1 ERILGSL
8 PAAKDVQ
15 PGSTKSCAPGTRVEL
30 LREIEDWAFNP
41 DGKRA
46 YFLYG
51 AAGKGKSAV
60 AHAVALRLRTT
71 GALTPFFAF
80 DRTTRDREAHQ
91 LFPTLGVQLARRNKE
106 YHDKLC
112 KLDADDLGTRDIK
125 DQMGHLIMNLLGAD
139 DTVLVPVV
147 FVIDALDE
155 CPDSDAIDEA
165 RSTRL
170 AEERRTL
177 LECLRQCILT
187 DRLPYNVRFLITGR
201 PDDDIR
207 TYLASSQS
215 LPITLSSIDDA
226 RGTENDIRLFVREK
240 LVGTPVAH
248 MADDVA
254 KAAQTLFEC
263 AALLCRELTKVKS
276 PKRASPRGDLVAR
289 VMRAPGQALYTTYRA
304 ILEMHF
310 DAEDEEGME
319 VYRRILTW
327 ILLVQSPQR
336 RTVFAGFAGVL
347 LPGVEVADVLSG
359 LGSLLM
365 GTVEEHDQPVRP
377 LHTSFRDFLLDGSA
391 SGPFA
396 IDLRAESHAD
406 LADACLCILNGELR
420 FNICQLPTSFSL
432 NENIADLPKRI
443 EQNISLSLQYACRA
457 TGSHLELSSSARAGT
472 YLLWPA
478 MS

>member
-1 ERILGSL
+1 ESKRCDLSEKEVSIDFSARGTSKLKIALYAGGSKGKDDLLASKECEMKALATEKQPVSKPLTFPEKWTKMERHVRALLAIGDVLSEMDPRAKMVISLLNLGFEAFSDRLKRNDAILALIDDMSAAIQVTIDRDDPQFEEQREKQRETRDALLMEIYCCLAFVSL
-8 PAAKDVQ
+8 KTFIFEVETKGHLDTQLAVFRTEKLAKELGKVFHVR
-15 PGSTKSCAPGTRVEL
+15 PPPSLNSCAHN
-30 LREIEDWAFNP
+30 WAFNP
-41 DGKRA
+41 DGKRV

-60 AHAVALRLRTT
+60 AHAVALRLRAS

-91 LFPTLGVQLARRNKE
+91 LFPTLGVQLARRNKA

-112 KLDADDLGTRDIK
+112 KMDPDDLGTRDIN
-125 DQMGHLIMNLLGAD
+125 DQMGHLIMDLLGAD

-215 LPITLSSIDDA
+215 LPITLSSINDA
-226 RGTENDIRLFVREK
+226 RGTEADIRLFVREK
-240 LVGTPVAH
+240 LTGTPVAH

-276 PKRASPRGDLVAR
+276 PKRAAPRGDLVAR
-289 VMRAPGQALYTTYRA
+289 VMRAPGQALY
-304 ILEMHF
+304 
-310 DAEDEEGME
+310 
-319 VYRRILTW
+319 
-327 ILLVQSPQR
+327 
-336 RTVFAGFAGVL
+336 
-347 LPGVEVADVLSG
+347 
-359 LGSLLM
+359 
-365 GTVEEHDQPVRP
+365 
-377 LHTSFRDFLLDGSA
+377 
-391 SGPFA
+391 
-396 IDLRAESHAD
+396 
-406 LADACLCILNGELR
+406 
-420 FNICQLPTSFSL
+420 
-432 NENIADLPKRI
+432 
-443 EQNISLSLQYACRA
+443 
-457 TGSHLELSSSARAGT
+457 
-472 YLLWPA
+472 
-478 MS
+478 